1 LTICVV
7 ETYYLRVGSHPL
19 TGRAI
24 AHYSIIEKLGEGG
37 MGAVYKAR
45 DERLDRF
52 VALKILPAEKMS
64 DPERRRRFI
73 QEAKSASALNH
84 PNIVTIYDIGEADD
98 VHFIAMEYVG
108 GRTLDALIGPKGLP
122 LNDALALAI
131 QIADGL
137 GKAHAAGIVHRDLK
151 PSNIMVTADG
161 LVKILDFGLAK
172 LVEKAEPSVDLS
184 ATLTMA
190 RQPVTEE
197 GVILGTVAYM
207 SPEQAAGKTVDARS
221 DIFSFGSVLY
231 EMLTGCRAFDGETK
245 ATTMAAV
252 ITLDPASP
260 SGISRTL
267 PAGVEQ
273 VVMRCLRK
281 DAQRRWQNMSDLK
294 VALQDLKEESESDK
308 LKASVAA
315 PARKRRKPWIVAALV
330 ALVVLAAGGVIAWL
344 MLKPAPGPV
353 MVQPERITFESGGA
367 FTPGISPDGKMIAF
381 SSERSGNMDIY
392 VRQLSGQQ
400 SVRLTEHPAPDWCP
414 SFSPDGSKI
423 AFWSDRDG
431 GGLYITEAL
440 AGPARRIAEGG
451 RLPTFSPD
459 GSMIV
464 YLVAHADRTARLFLV
479 PAAGGVPR
487 PFQPEFVVLPKGGSH
502 SAPLWSA
509 DGKTIFF
516 DGARDPEGPG
526 WWLAPVA
533 GGPAVRISPPQF
545 TVPRAT
551 RLVQAWWN
559 DHIYYSEGTSVA
571 GMSLYRVPLSGGSRP
586 AAGPPQL
593 IASLPAMLWGVSIS
607 SDGRMVFSTLSL
619 TPNIWSVPLR
629 SSDGM
634 ASGPPEPVT
643 SDSWGKWDVAVSADG
658 STLAWTAYSSQ
669 LTEIRVRKTATGREE
684 SIVCSHNTKDVLS
697 RLSPDGSRLAYSDIV
712 GGKWTSYVAENGA
725 APQPIGGEGVIL
737 GFFSRTGEV
746 LWKSGNQLARGG
758 LAGGQRR
765 PILDTAG
772 QGELGDA
779 ALAPSDTWVAF
790 TLALPDGTAGLYL
803 TEVGDQPSAVGTWT
817 KLAGDR
823 NYIGSPAWSSD
834 GKIVYY
840 GSKGDGFICVWA
852 QRITDD
858 GKPSGEPFAAFH
870 NHTPPDMK
878 HYGFSKMAAA
888 PGRLYMVLAEVKG
901 DLWSLKLP
909 R

>member
-1 LTICVV
+1 V
-7 ETYYLRVGSHPL
+7 SSAPL
-19 TGRAI
+19 IGRTI

-52 VALKILPAEKMS
+52 VALKVLPAEMMS
-64 DPERRRRFI
+64 DPDRRRRFE

-84 PNIVTIYDIGEADD
+84 PNIVTIYDIGRADD
-98 VHFIAMEYVG
+98 VHYIAMEYVG

-122 LNDALALAI
+122 LEEALNYAV
-131 QIADGL
+131 QVADGL

-197 GVILGTVAYM
+197 GMILGTIAYM
-207 SPEQAAGKTVDARS
+207 SPEQAAGKSVDARS

-231 EMLTGCRAFDGETK
+231 EMLTGRRAFDGETK

-252 ITLDPASP
+252 IALDPTSP
-260 SGISRTL
+260 SGISRSL

-281 DAQRRWQNMSDLK
+281 DPKRRWQNMSDLK
-294 VALQDLKEESESDK
+294 VALQDLKEESESGK
-308 LKASVAA
+308 LQAAVAA
-315 PARKRRKPWIVAALV
+315 PARTRRRTWLVAALA
-330 ALVVLAAGGVIAWL
+330 ALGVLVAGGIIAWFL
-344 MLKPAPGPV
+344 LKPAPGPV
-353 MVQPERITFESGGA
+353 MVQPERLTFESGGA
-367 FTPGISPDGKMIAF
+367 FGPAISPDGTMIAY
-381 SSERSGNMDIY
+381 SSERNGNEDIY

-400 SVRLTEHPAPDWCP
+400 TLRRTEHPAPDRCP

-423 AFWSDRDG
+423 AFWSERDG
-431 GGLYITEAL
+431 GGLYVMETI
-440 AGPARRIAEGG
+440 AGAERRIAEGG
-451 RLPTFSPD
+451 RLPAFSPD
-459 GSMIV
+459 GSTIL
-464 YLVAHADRTARLFLV
+464 YLVASANRLARLFLV

-487 PFQPEFVVLPKGGSH
+487 PFQPEFVVLPKGPSY
-502 SAPLWSA
+502 SSPLWSA

-516 DGARDPEGPG
+516 DGMRPGDPEGPG

-533 GGPAVRISPPQF
+533 GGPAVRINPPQL
-545 TVPRAT
+545 TYPRAT
-551 RLVQAWWN
+551 RVVTAWWN
-559 DHIYYSEGTSVA
+559 DHIYYSEGTSVG

-593 IASLPAMLWGVSIS
+593 IASLPALLWGVSIS
-607 SDGRMVFSTLSL
+607 SDGRMIFSTQSV

-669 LTEIRVRKTATGREE
+669 QTEIRVRKTASGHED
-684 SIVCSHNTKDVLS
+684 SIVCSNATMNVFP
-697 RLSPDGSRLAYSDIV
+697 RLSPDGTRLAYSDVI
-712 GGKWTSYVAENGA
+712 GGKWTSSIAENGA
-725 APQPIGGEGVIL
+725 APQPVSTDLVIM
-737 GFFSRTGEV
+737 GFFHRTRDVLVDVGMQLVRWDTAGSRRST
-746 LWKSGNQLARGG
+746 
-758 LAGGQRR
+758 
-765 PILDTAG
+765 ILDTTGAG
-772 QGELGDA
+772 DGPGDV
-779 ALAPSDTWVAF
+779 ALAPSDRWVAF
-790 TLALPDGTAGLYL
+790 TTQARPDGTAGLYL
-803 TEVGDQPSAVGTWT
+803 AKVGDQPSIAGTWT
-817 KLAGDR
+817 KLAEDR

-840 GSKGDGFICVWA
+840 GSKRDDFICVWG

-858 GKPSGEPFAAFH
+858 GKLSGQPFAAFH
-870 NHTPPDMK
+870 NHASPDMRN
-878 HYGFSKMAAA
+878 YGICRMVAA
-888 PGRLYMVLAEVKG
+888 PGRLYMMLAEVKG
-901 DLWSLKLP
+901 DLWSLKLS